1 MPRIYPPILGHFN
14 QQGCIAADGGVLM
27 SKKNARPMNP
37 ESLFATLEHIN
48 QAIGTMTEVAGQ
60 LRSYLDEHWEIIEVS
75 NIALE
80 PEELELAEL
89 QAGAR
94 TMH

>member
-1 MPRIYPPILGHFN
+1 
-14 QQGCIAADGGVLM
+14 M
-27 SKKNARPMNP
+27 SKKNACPMSP
-37 ESLFATLEHIN
+37 ESLLATLEHIN
-48 QAIGTMTEVAGQ
+48 QAIGAMTEVAGQ

-89 QAGAR
+89 QVGAR
-94 TMH
+94 TVH